1 MDSPT
6 EGIRMGMREVA
17 VLIVIF
23 FQSYFS
29 VSFGGWEKFSLGW
42 GLSWGI
48 GRLGGRVG
56 LVRGGG

>member
-6 EGIRMGMREVA
+6 EGMRIGMREVA

-29 VSFGGWEKFSLGW
+29 VSFGRWEKFS
-42 GLSWGI
+42 
-48 GRLGGRVG
+48 
-56 LVRGGG
+56 